1 MTDPITDML
10 NRIRNAQAVR
20 HQTVEVPHSNL
31 KQKLAE
37 ILAREGFLDKIEK
50 RRKKTQKIIEI
61 YLKYSAD
68 KSPAISGLKRISKP
82 SQRIYKKSKEIRKI
96 RGGYGIAIISTP
108 YGLMTNKEAR
118 KNKAGG
124 EILCEVW

>member
-10 NRIRNAQAVR
+10 NRIRNAQAVN
-20 HQTVEVPHSNL
+20 HQTVEVPYSNL

-37 ILAREGFLDKIEK
+37 ILAREGFLGRIEK
-50 RRKKTQKIIEI
+50 RKKKEQKIIKI

-68 KSPAISGLKRISKP
+68 HSPAISGLKRISKP
-82 SQRIYKKSKEIRKI
+82 SQRIYKKSKEIGRI

-108 YGLMTNKEAR
+108 QGLMTDKEAR
-118 KNKAGG
+118 KKKVGG

>member
-82 SQRIYKKSKEIRKI
+82 SQRIYKKSKEIRRI

-108 YGLMTNKEAR
+108 QGLMTNKETR

-124 EILCEVW
+124 EVLCEVW